1 MMAGRYVTPTARP
14 QWPTGPQ
21 LRELIRKL
29 FLWWLVPSCAF
40 ACILLA
46 LGACYVLAGG
56 QG

>member
-1 MMAGRYVTPTARP
+1 MAGRYVTPTARP
-14 QWPTGPQ
+14 QWPTGAQ

-29 FLWWLVPSCAF
+29 FFWWLVPSCGF
-40 ACILLA
+40 ACVLLA